1 MAANAMIR
9 ARIDEQIKDEAS
21 DVLEAIGLTTSEA
34 FRLMMTKIA
43 REKKLPFSLLEPNE
57 KTIQAIREA
66 RGGNLSSFSSVD
78 DLMSDLH
85 ADD

>member
-43 REKKLPFSLLEPNE
+43 RKKKLPFSLLEPNE

>member
-9 ARIDEQIKDEAS
+9 ARIDEQIKNEAS

-43 REKKLPFSLLEPNE
+43 REKQLPFSLLEPSDE
-57 KTIQAIREA
+57 TILAIHEA
-66 RGGNLSSFSSVD
+66 REGGLQSFNSVD
-78 DLMSDLH
+78 DLMADLNE
-85 ADD
+85 

>member
-9 ARIDEQIKDEAS
+9 ARIDEKIKNEAS
-21 DVLEAIGLTTSEA
+21 DVLAAIGMTTSEA

-43 REKKLPFSLLEPNE
+43 KEKKLSFSLLEPNDE
-57 KTIQAIREA
+57 TILAMKEA
-66 RGGNLSSFSSVD
+66 REGGLASFDNVS
-78 DLMSDLH
+78 DLMADLH

>member
-9 ARIDEQIKDEAS
+9 ARIDEHIKNEAS

-43 REKKLPFSLLEPNE
+43 REKKLPFSLLEPNDD
-57 KTIQAIREA
+57 TIQAIREA
-66 RGGNLSSFSSVD
+66 REGGLQSFNHVD
-78 DLMSDLH
+78 ELMADLNAGD
-85 ADD
+85 

>member
-9 ARIDEQIKDEAS
+9 ARIDEQIKNEAS

-43 REKKLPFSLLEPNE
+43 REKKLPFSLLEPNDD
-57 KTIQAIREA
+57 TIQAIREA
-66 RGGNLSSFSSVD
+66 REGGLQSFNHVGELMA
-78 DLMSDLH
+78 DLNAGD
-85 ADD
+85 

>member
-9 ARIDEQIKDEAS
+9 ARIDEQIKNEAS